1 MDETHDC
8 PICSKKVAH
17 VERYPKQVCERC
29 QSRTSDA
36 YGRRLKFTNEDP
48 ADGLQAVYLDS
59 DDEYT
64 RRLCYI
70 DGRKCFAARHQSGG
84 VIVETVKN

>member
-1 MDETHDC
+1 MSETHDC
-8 PICSKKVAH
+8 PVCAEKVAH

-29 QSRTSDA
+29 QNRTSDA
-36 YGRRLKFTNEDP
+36 YGRRLKFTNEDSSG
-48 ADGLQAVYLDS
+48 GLRAVYMDS
-59 DDEYT
+59 GEKYT

-70 DGRKCFAARHQSGG
+70 DGRKCFALEYGSDG